1 MLDGIRG
8 HIVHEGQATS
18 IARPS
23 GETEATP
30 LKTHSATLEI
40 PRMKVGEFT
49 QQHQAFLEGI
59 AEQFAASQSRQVIE
73 AITLSTEK
81 TGNIID
87 GKGEKFSEDLMYK
100 ALESMAHSFGPDGQ
114 WEAPSLVVSPEQMK
128 RIVEHEKSRTPEER
142 AAFDKRL
149 KNLIIKKKA
158 EHDSEQAGRILA
170 G

>member
-40 PRMKVGEFT
+40 PRMK
-49 QQHQAFLEGI
+49 
-59 AEQFAASQSRQVIE
+59 VIE